1 MDRHRIVSA
10 TRTCLTLSLWL
21 VAGCASPPPTGTP
34 EPGVREESL
43 TFQNGDVTLAG
54 TLVLPSGSGRHPAVV
69 LFHGSGPE
77 PRNLEMAR
85 WFAEHGVAALTYDKR
100 GVGDSTGYFRK
111 VPFMDLHLDGLA
123 GLAVLAH
130 RGDIDASHI
139 GVWGLSQGGW
149 LGPLAA
155 SRSRDVSFV
164 IAVSGPAVSPGE
176 QMVFY
181 YANQLRAEG
190 VPDQSVREMTALR
203 RLVWNAA
210 STGRDLAGAT
220 AQLDEA
226 RRKAS
231 DEHVRAQQSDL
242 AQALRRPAGLWV
254 AQEMNYDPLVALRQ
268 LTVPSLFIFGE
279 DDQVVPVGESVNLI
293 RRTLTETHHPDFTIK
308 TFPGADHGMQVREP
322 DGSSHP
328 ALGYYAA
335 MRDWVLAR
343 VDPGPRHNP
352 R

>member
-1 MDRHRIVSA
+1 MVSA
-10 TRTCLTLSLWL
+10 THTGLILSVWL
-21 VAGCASPPPTGTP
+21 ATGCASPLPTGTP
-34 EPGVREESL
+34 EAGVREEPM

-54 TLVLPSGSGRHPAVV
+54 TLVLPTGSGRHPAVV

-85 WFAEHGVAALTYDKR
+85 WFAAQGLAALTYDKR
-100 GVGDSTGYFRK
+100 GVGDSTGDFRK

-123 GLAVLAH
+123 GLAVLEH

-139 GVWGLSQGGW
+139 GVWGQSQGGW

-190 VPDQSVREMTALR
+190 VPEPTVQEMTALR
-203 RLVWNAA
+203 RRVWNAA
-210 STGRDLAGAT
+210 STGKDLERART
-220 AQLDEA
+220 ELDEA
-226 RRKAS
+226 RRKVS
-231 DEHVRAQQSDL
+231 DANVRAQLDDL
-242 AQALRRPAGLWV
+242 VPALRRPASLWI
-254 AQEMNYDPLVALRQ
+254 AQEMNYDPLIALRQ
-268 LTVPSLFIFGE
+268 LKAPSLFIFGE
-279 DDQVVPVGESVNLI
+279 DDQVVPAAESVDLI
-293 RRTLTETHHPDFTIK
+293 RRTLTETHLTDFTIK
-308 TFPGADHGMQVREP
+308 TFPGAGHTMQVREP

-328 ALGYYAA
+328 APGYYAA
-335 MRDWVLAR
+335 MRDWLLAR
-343 VDPGPRHNP
+343 VPKVRS
-352 R
+352 